1 MPVSVFSQARTANGL
16 IVRNQTGCVQ
26 YYQVFFCDKVCQ
38 CADPDAEPPIE
49 VEYLPL
55 TDIIPLYPGQVVN
68 YSHTSI
74 VAARIPEVYP
84 PGCNVGATVG
94 HPCPFTGFLF
104 SHTYIAKLTCGTPC
118 QVGNPNTTAT
128 WHPAM
133 TCGQPAEL
141 RFTSP

>member
-1 MPVSVFSQARTANGL
+1 MLIPVSVFSQSSPTANGL
-16 IVRNQTGCVQ
+16 IVRNQTSCVQ

-38 CADPDAEPPIE
+38 CADPDADPPIE

-55 TDIIPLYPGQVVN
+55 TDIIPIYQGQVVN

-94 HPCPFTGFLF
+94 QTICPFTGFLP
-104 SHTYIAKLTCGTPC
+104 SHTYVAKLTCSVPC
-118 QVGNPNTTAT
+118 QSGNPNTTAT
-128 WHPAM
+128 
-133 TCGQPAEL
+133 
-141 RFTSP
+141 